1 MRFTKYS
8 KWSVEN
14 WDDLSLEEL
23 MSALSDFLLESGFN
37 EQMNR
42 NMRRWQ
48 RGWDDFEEDDF
59 NDFKNPEDALQALRD
74 AIREALKNSGVG
86 ICNTDIPSLPQAFG
100 HFHAEEPAAAQ
111 GIGIAVARVRREQV
125 QGGQRRVG

>member
-8 KWSVEN
+8 KWSAEN

-23 MSALSDFLLESGFN
+23 MNALSDFLLESGFN

-48 RGWDDFEEDDF
+48 RGQFRSS
-59 NDFKNPEDALQALRD
+59 A
-74 AIREALKNSGVG
+74 NS
-86 ICNTDIPSLPQAFG
+86 CN
-100 HFHAEEPAAAQ
+100 AAT
-111 GIGIAVARVRREQV
+111 
-125 QGGQRRVG
+125 